1 MQEIIY
7 DYLKRFKLVEISFS
21 DYTILSIGDDSHIQW
36 QITDNFI
43 DCIIDGDNIAYNLQY
58 IVKIEGYGE
67 K

>member
-21 DYTILSIGDDSHIQW
+21 DYTILSIGADSHIQW
-36 QITDNFI
+36 QIIDNFI

>member
-1 MQEIIY
+1 MKEIIY
-7 DYLKRFKLVEISFS
+7 DYLKRFRLVEISFS
-21 DYTILSIGDDSHIQW
+21 DYTILSIGNDSHIQW

>member
-43 DCIIDGDNIAYNLQY
+43 DCMIDGDNIAYNLQY

>member
-1 MQEIIY
+1 MKEIIY
-7 DYLKRFKLVEISFS
+7 DYLKRFRVVEVSFS

>member
-1 MQEIIY
+1 MKEIIY
-7 DYLKRFKLVEISFS
+7 DYLKRFRLVEVSFS

>member
-7 DYLKRFKLVEISFS
+7 DYLKRFKLVEIFFS

>member
-1 MQEIIY
+1 MKEIIY
-7 DYLKRFKLVEISFS
+7 DYLKRFRLVEISFS
-21 DYTILSIGDDSHIQW
+21 DHTILSIGDDSHIQW

>member
-1 MQEIIY
+1 MQEIIC

>member
-7 DYLKRFKLVEISFS
+7 DYLKRFRLVEISFS

>member
-1 MQEIIY
+1 MKKIIY

>member
-7 DYLKRFKLVEISFS
+7 DYLKRFKLVEISFN

>member
-7 DYLKRFKLVEISFS
+7 DYLKRFRLVEVSFS

>member
-1 MQEIIY
+1 MQEILY

-36 QITDNFI
+36 QIIDNFI

>member
-36 QITDNFI
+36 QIIDNFI
-43 DCIIDGDNIAYNLQY
+43 DCIIVGDNIAYNLQY

>member
-1 MQEIIY
+1 MKEIIY
-7 DYLKRFKLVEISFS
+7 DYLKRFRLVEISFS

>member
-36 QITDNFI
+36 QIIDNFI

>member
-1 MQEIIY
+1 MKEIIY
-7 DYLKRFKLVEISFS
+7 DYLKRFRLVEISFS
-21 DYTILSIGDDSHIQW
+21 DYTILSIGDDSRIQW